1 MSKPSSTI
9 SNPSTYKLPTAQ
21 DIGTFDGKTSAKRWL
36 TQLSWTFR
44 NINNGRDVNPNVYI
58 QAIDMSLIGGA
69 AAFSDSS
76 DRIRTIVSR
85 AEEGTATSEDLETIR
100 HALRERFPPTFVEE
114 EIESRTNTQLQ
125 QAADEVLA
133 AYYARVHRVLRR
145 AGGRDKPVTASNPLS
160 VLENH
165 TLQDFVCRFINGLF
179 DKTLMQEAISRN
191 ALAADSLQQAN
202 ECVKQAA
209 IVLEAKARYAE
220 LDAQNAKVSMMEE
233 LIRVQSG
240 CSADEAL
247 ARCYNLSP
255 RFMEAI
261 GSQKLPSTP
270 VDSFYT
276 QLQPSIA
283 QFGTN
288 ENWRNPMPQR
298 LQAVPSVSHQQ
309 AVNRINQE
317 PNRPF
322 QYQSN
327 QQRYKY
333 NTQAP
338 RPSANTDAH
347 QIQSVE
353 PVLPPVAESTSQY
366 VDKTASLLR
375 KHDLINEPVARETPA
390 DAVVEAC
397 YAPVEA
403 ESSSSILPFRTQF
416 QYGST
421 LDSSAE
427 SADQQVR
434 MEEMADDEVPRKLLV
449 TTLLP
454 EAEPH
459 KTTRYGMP
467 IGESLSD
474 GGKGPAPLPQEK
486 TVKKDARALSK
497 NWAHDWKILMERFS

>member
-1 MSKPSSTI
+1 
-9 SNPSTYKLPTAQ
+9 
-21 DIGTFDGKTSAKRWL
+21 
-36 TQLSWTFR
+36 
-44 NINNGRDVNPNVYI
+44 
-58 QAIDMSLIGGA
+58 
-69 AAFSDSS
+69 
-76 DRIRTIVSR
+76 
-85 AEEGTATSEDLETIR
+85 
-100 HALRERFPPTFVEE
+100 
-114 EIESRTNTQLQ
+114 
-125 QAADEVLA
+125 
-133 AYYARVHRVLRR
+133 
-145 AGGRDKPVTASNPLS
+145 
-160 VLENH
+160 
-165 TLQDFVCRFINGLF
+165 
-179 DKTLMQEAISRN
+179 
-191 ALAADSLQQAN
+191 
-202 ECVKQAA
+202 
-209 IVLEAKARYAE
+209 
-220 LDAQNAKVSMMEE
+220 MMEE

-276 QLQPSIA
+276 QPQPSIA

-338 RPSANTDAH
+338 RPSANTDAR
-347 QIQSVE
+347 QTQSVE
-353 PVLPPVAESTSQY
+353 PVLPPPAESMNQY
-366 VDKTASLLR
+366 VDETASLLR
-375 KHDLINEPVARETPA
+375 KHDLINEPVTHATPA
-390 DAVVEAC
+390 DAVVGAC

-403 ESSSSILPFRTQF
+403 ESSSSILSFRTQF

-421 LDSSAE
+421 LDSSTE
-427 SADQQVR
+427 NADQQVCV
-434 MEEMADDEVPRKLLV
+434 EEMANDMVPMKPWVTSFDQASQTTRKPEMQGALLV
-449 TTLLP
+449 TTLLS

-459 KTTRYGMP
+459 KTTRYGRP
-467 IGESLSD
+467 IGESRSD

-497 NWAHDWKILMERFS
+497 NWAHDWKVLMERFS

>member
-1 MSKPSSTI
+1 
-9 SNPSTYKLPTAQ
+9 
-21 DIGTFDGKTSAKRWL
+21 
-36 TQLSWTFR
+36 
-44 NINNGRDVNPNVYI
+44 
-58 QAIDMSLIGGA
+58 
-69 AAFSDSS
+69 
-76 DRIRTIVSR
+76 
-85 AEEGTATSEDLETIR
+85 
-100 HALRERFPPTFVEE
+100 
-114 EIESRTNTQLQ
+114 
-125 QAADEVLA
+125 
-133 AYYARVHRVLRR
+133 
-145 AGGRDKPVTASNPLS
+145 
-160 VLENH
+160 
-165 TLQDFVCRFINGLF
+165 
-179 DKTLMQEAISRN
+179 
-191 ALAADSLQQAN
+191 
-202 ECVKQAA
+202 
-209 IVLEAKARYAE
+209 
-220 LDAQNAKVSMMEE
+220 MMEE

-247 ARCYNLSP
+247 ARCYDLSP

-288 ENWRNPMPQR
+288 ESWRNPMPQR

-397 YAPVEA
+397 YAPVEV

-427 SADQQVR
+427 NADQQVCV
-434 MEEMADDEVPRKLLV
+434 EEMANDMVPMKPLVTSFDEASQTTRKPEMQGVLLV
-449 TTLLP
+449 TTLLS

-459 KTTRYGMP
+459 KPTRYGMP

-474 GGKGPAPLPQEK
+474 GGKGPTPQLQEK
-486 TVKKDARALSK
+486 TVKKDTRALSK
-497 NWAHDWKILMERFS
+497 YWAHDWKFLMERFSVPISRLHLRQTTSKLPRQFRRLSSRITYPRQYTRKKRRKKKETISFSNRQIVFAIEALRIASSFQWSGRPFCAGGREGGPTLFVILACDISSTFFSRLIIYLPLIC